1 MRPPATFRLCGSA
14 ASEKDESTRYPAFGP
29 LSLTV
34 SGLPLGR
41 AMPNCT
47 CERKGQH
54 PSPATVMGMLRDH
67 DELAAKAEPQLA
79 R

>member
-1 MRPPATFRLCGSA
+1 
-14 ASEKDESTRYPAFGP
+14 
-29 LSLTV
+29 
-34 SGLPLGR
+34 
-41 AMPNCT
+41 MPICT

-79 R
+79 KVKPPTG